1 MKKYL
6 QLLLI
11 STSVLAAAEALFD
24 YLDVNGDIA
33 RLGVTQTAKNI
44 CDNAIVAG
52 GAHGERAS
60 AHTSFGV
67 RKLYQIAFLFDEGGA
82 LHGELGQ
89 FKEALT
95 TLINKRLEYCGKL
108 SIDNIEDLIT
118 MGLVIKYRTGQV
130 LGYDET
136 TILEKQNQIS
146 PGFWR

>member
-11 STSVLAAAEALFD
+11 STSVLAAAEALFN
-24 YLDVNGDIA
+24 YPDVDGNIA
-33 RLGVTQTAKNI
+33 RLRVTQTTKNI

-52 GAHGERAS
+52 RAHDERAS

-67 RKLYQIAFLFDEGGA
+67 KKLYQIAFLFDEGGA

-89 FKEALT
+89 FKAALT
-95 TLINKRLEYCGKL
+95 TLISKRLEYCGKL
-108 SIDNIEDLIT
+108 SIGEIEDLIT

-136 TILEKQNQIS
+136 TILENQKQIS
-146 PGFWR
+146 PHFWR